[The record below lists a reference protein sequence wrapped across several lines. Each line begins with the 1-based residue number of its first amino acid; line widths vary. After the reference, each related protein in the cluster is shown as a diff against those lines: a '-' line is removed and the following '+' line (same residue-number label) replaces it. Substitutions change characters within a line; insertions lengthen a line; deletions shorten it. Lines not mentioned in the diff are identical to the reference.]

1 MTDHLETYG
10 SANLR
15 ILFMNDERGKMVKT
29 DSLFENLYDF
39 WTSYHDRNKSILY
52 WYGHKIWKL
61 EMSIQ
66 RKWSK
71 DLPLVNIIIKK
82 FKEKDKFFNPER
94 FLEEFDQEKYFEL
107 LKAWK
112 ADV

>member
-10 SANLR
+10 FANLR
-15 ILFMNDERGKMVKT
+15 FLFMNDERGKMIKT
-29 DSLFENLYDF
+29 DSRLNLCDF
-39 WTSYHDRNKSILY
+39 WTSYHDRNKSLFY

-61 EMSIQ
+61 EMSIR

-94 FLEEFDQEKYFEL
+94 F
-107 LKAWK
+107 
-112 ADV
+112 

>member
-1 MTDHLETYG
+1 MTDHLETCG

-15 ILFMNDERGKMVKT
+15 VLFMNDERGKMIKT
-29 DSLFENLYDF
+29 DSLLENLSDF
-39 WTSYHDRNKSILY
+39 WTSYRDRNESLFY

-61 EMSIQ
+61 EMSII

-82 FKEKDKFFNPER
+82 FKEKD
-94 FLEEFDQEKYFEL
+94 
-107 LKAWK
+107 
-112 ADV
+112 